1 MKLITISREF
11 GSGGRELG
19 KRLAD
24 ALHIPC
30 YDHEIIEM
38 VAQHSGL
45 DPHYVAHVSE
55 KDIRFFY
62 PSTIAHRLIAPHPVM
77 QQPVSVA
84 AAEHELLKKLAGEG
98 DCVIVGRCADV
109 VLCEQSPLNLFVYAD
124 TQSKLARCQQRA
136 EAQEQLS
143 ERELLRKMKQ
153 IDKERAAYR
162 ELFTESGWGEKE
174 SYHLCINTSGKDIK
188 ALIPALAEYARLWF
202 GEDRGRQ
209 G

>member
-1 MKLITISREF
+1 MKIITISREF

-24 ALHIPC
+24 ALHVPC

-38 VAQHSGL
+38 VAQKSGL
-45 DPHYVAHVSE
+45 DKDYVAHVSA
-55 KDIRFFY
+55 KYIRVFY
-62 PSTIAHRLIAPHPVM
+62 PATIAHRLIAPHPVM

-84 AAEHELLKKLAGEG
+84 VAEHELLKKLASEG

-109 VLCEQSPLNLFVYAD
+109 VLREQKPLNLFIYAD
-124 TQSKLARCQQRA
+124 PLSTRARGRQRA
-136 EAQEQLS
+136 EAGETLT
-143 ERELLRKMKQ
+143 ERDLLRKMKQ

-162 ELFTESGWGEKE
+162 ALFTELDWGKKE
-174 SYHLCINTSGKDIK
+174 AYHLCVNTSGKEIK
-188 ALIPALAEYARLWF
+188 ALIPALAAYARLWF

-209 G
+209 Q

>member
-1 MKLITISREF
+1 MKIITISREF

-38 VAQHSGL
+38 VAQKSGL
-45 DPHYVAHVSE
+45 DKNYVAHVSE
-55 KDIRFFY
+55 NDIRVFY
-62 PSTIAHRLIAPHPVM
+62 PATIAHRLIAPHPVM

-84 AAEHELLKKLAGEG
+84 VAEHELLKKLASEG
-98 DCVIVGRCADV
+98 DCVIIGRCADV
-109 VLCEQSPLNLFVYAD
+109 VLREQKPLNLFVYAD

-136 EAQEQLS
+136 EAGETLT
-143 ERELLRKMKQ
+143 ERDLLRKMKQ

-162 ELFTESGWGEKE
+162 ELFTESDWGKKE
-174 SYHLCINTSGKDIK
+174 AYHLCVNTSGKEIK
-188 ALIPALAEYARLWF
+188 TLIPALAEYVRLWF
-202 GEDRGRQ
+202 GEDWGQ
-209 G
+209 QQ

>member
-1 MKLITISREF
+1 MKIITISREF

-38 VAQHSGL
+38 VAQKSGL
-45 DPHYVAHVSE
+45 DKNYVAHVSE
-55 KDIRFFY
+55 NDIRVFY
-62 PSTIAHRLIAPHPVM
+62 PATIAHRLIAPHPVM

-84 AAEHELLKKLAGEG
+84 VAEHELLKKLASEG

-109 VLCEQSPLNLFVYAD
+109 VLREQKPLNLFIYAD
-124 TQSKLARCQQRA
+124 TQSKLARCRQRA
-136 EAQEQLS
+136 EAGETLT
-143 ERELLRKMKQ
+143 ERDLLRKMKQ

-162 ELFTESGWGEKE
+162 ALFTELDWGKKE
-174 SYHLCINTSGKDIK
+174 AYHLCVNTSGKEIK
-188 ALIPALAEYARLWF
+188 ALIPALAAYARLWF

-209 G
+209 Q

>member
-1 MKLITISREF
+1 MKIITISREF

-38 VAQHSGL
+38 VAQKSGL
-45 DPHYVAHVSE
+45 DKNYVAHVSE
-55 KDIRFFY
+55 NDIRVFY
-62 PSTIAHRLIAPHPVM
+62 PATIAHRLIAPHPVM

-84 AAEHELLKKLAGEG
+84 VAEHELLKKLASEG
-98 DCVIVGRCADV
+98 DCVIIGRCADV
-109 VLCEQSPLNLFVYAD
+109 VLREQKPLNLFVYAD

-136 EAQEQLS
+136 EAGETLT
-143 ERELLRKMKQ
+143 ERDLLRKMKQ

-162 ELFTESGWGEKE
+162 ELFTESDWGKKE
-174 SYHLCINTSGKDIK
+174 AYHLCVNTSGKEIK
-188 ALIPALAEYARLWF
+188 TLIPALTEYVRLWF
-202 GEDRGRQ
+202 GEDWGQ
-209 G
+209 QQ